1 MIKKIQ
7 YDKIGIISS
16 SLCMIHCMGTPFI
29 FIAKACTTTCCSNAP
44 TWWLMIDYLFLIISF
59 VAIYFTTTKELK
71 SWINISFWTI
81 WIFLLLATLDH
92 SLRLSIFP
100 NYFIYVPASLIII
113 LHFCNLNFNIC
124 KNENC
129 NQHNKH
135 Y

>member
-1 MIKKIQ
+1 MIKRIQ

-71 SWINISFWTI
+71 SWIIISFWTI
-81 WIFLLLATLDH
+81 WRFLLLATLDH
-92 SLRLSIFP
+92 SFILSIFLKWLSRCKT
-100 NYFIYVPASLIII
+100 NWQNKGLFRYISSLMPDF
-113 LHFCNLNFNIC
+113 L
-124 KNENC
+124 
-129 NQHNKH
+129 
-135 Y
+135 

>member
-81 WIFLLLATLDH
+81 CPRLILKNHSMYESHLQTSCFPFIINSKHSDGEKARLTFVPLLVL
-92 SLRLSIFP
+92 
-100 NYFIYVPASLIII
+100 
-113 LHFCNLNFNIC
+113 
-124 KNENC
+124 E
-129 NQHNKH
+129 
-135 Y
+135 